1 MKKTK
6 NALVILAGGT
16 GKRFNK
22 KLPKQ
27 FNEINGTNLIDFFLN
42 RIDTTNF
49 DIILVVIKKSY
60 LKIILQAPFYYHH
73 HERLYLFL
81 QFLSSY
87 LLQL

>member
-16 GKRFNK
+16 GERFKK

-49 DIILVVIKKSY
+49 DIILVVIRKSY
-60 LKIILQAPFYYHH
+60 IRFFKNLKKNFPLKKIIYTEAGNN
-73 HERLYLFL
+73 
-81 QFLSSY
+81 
-87 LLQL
+87 